1 MQKNIIAI
9 LANAKNTTILANAKY
24 GDLRQQKIRRSS
36 PMQKIRRSSLMQ
48 KNGYLPRQKVW
59 AAHFKRMN

>member
-1 MQKNIIAI
+1 MQKNSA
-9 LANAKNTTILANAKY
+9 ILANAKY